1 MGLFSNKKLLVG
13 VTGGIAAYKTCEL
26 VRELRKEEAE
36 VQIVMTK
43 AAQKFV
49 APLTFETLSDREVLV
64 EMFPQSKSVATRHVD
79 VAQWA
84 DCFVVCPAT
93 ANILGKVA
101 AGIADDLLSTMI
113 MVAGGE
119 KTIFCPAMNSN
130 MYANPIV
137 QRNIETLQ
145 RLGYSFVSPEWGELA
160 CHAEGLGRLA
170 SLERILG
177 KIKHQLLGSEELKGV
192 RVLVTAGPT
201 QEPID
206 PVRFITNASS
216 GKMGFAL
223 AEAAAIRGAEVTLIS
238 GPTNLRPSE
247 DIHFREVRTT
257 EQMYEAVHE
266 VYPNTDVVIMAAAV
280 SDYRP
285 SVYSEHKLKKSDNS
299 IVLTLEKNPDILA
312 SLGKNKNGRIL
323 VGFAVE
329 TTDELKHGKQKLKAK
344 NLDLIVVNNPKQRG
358 AGFATDTNVVTIID
372 RQQHVESL
380 PKLSKPEVAQH
391 ILNRI
396 VELIFEAKSKK

>member
-1 MGLFSNKKLLVG
+1 
-13 VTGGIAAYKTCEL
+13 
-26 VRELRKEEAE
+26 
-36 VQIVMTK
+36 
-43 AAQKFV
+43 
-49 APLTFETLSDREVLV
+49 
-64 EMFPQSKSVATRHVD
+64 
-79 VAQWA
+79 
-84 DCFVVCPAT
+84 
-93 ANILGKVA
+93 
-101 AGIADDLLSTMI
+101 
-113 MVAGGE
+113 
-119 KTIFCPAMNSN
+119 
-130 MYANPIV
+130 
-137 QRNIETLQ
+137 
-145 RLGYSFVSPEWGELA
+145 
-160 CHAEGLGRLA
+160 
-170 SLERILG
+170 
-177 KIKHQLLGSEELKGV
+177 
-192 RVLVTAGPT
+192 
-201 QEPID
+201 

-372 RQQHVESL
+372 RQQQVESL

-396 VELIFEAKSKK
+396 VELILEAKSKK